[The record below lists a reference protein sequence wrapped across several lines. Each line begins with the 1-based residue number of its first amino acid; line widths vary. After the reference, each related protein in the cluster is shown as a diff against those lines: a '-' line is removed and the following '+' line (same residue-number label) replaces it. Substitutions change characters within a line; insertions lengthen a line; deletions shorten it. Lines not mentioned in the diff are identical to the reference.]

1 MPFIEQEFEEEKT
14 EMKIVQIQLE
24 QIVLLTSEEDTDS
37 ETMS

>member
-1 MPFIEQEFEEEKT
+1 MPFIEQEFEEEKN